1 MKKVIFS
8 QILAG
13 NGVTNFSGLFDEN
26 GLPVRVELEKNADGV
41 VLAVLRRELSEDEQQ
56 KICMDYEHCQDC
68 QQQKN
73 ALQHV
78 FSCFFERKFVYVQKQ
93 NIEKTGRRS
102 DGRTLRFFYAGNKFQ
117 QFVWCECGKQFH

>member
-41 VLAVLRRELSEDEQQ
+41 VLTVLRRELSEDAQQ
-56 KICMDYEHCQDC
+56 ESCMDYEHCQDC
-68 QQQKN
+68 PLWEQCD
-73 ALQHV
+73 A
-78 FSCFFERKFVYVQKQ
+78 
-93 NIEKTGRRS
+93 
-102 DGRTLRFFYAGNKFQ
+102 
-117 QFVWCECGKQFH
+117 ECDEI

>member
-41 VLAVLRRELSEDEQQ
+41 VLTVLRRELSEDEQH
-56 KICMDYEHCQDC
+56 EHCQDC
-68 QQQKN
+68 PLWEQCD
-73 ALQHV
+73 A
-78 FSCFFERKFVYVQKQ
+78 
-93 NIEKTGRRS
+93 
-102 DGRTLRFFYAGNKFQ
+102 
-117 QFVWCECGKQFH
+117 ECDEI

>member
-41 VLAVLRRELSEDEQQ
+41 VLTVLRRELSEDDSR
-56 KICMDYEHCQDC
+56 KSAWIMNTARIVRCGN
-68 QQQKN
+68 N
-73 ALQHV
+73 AM
-78 FSCFFERKFVYVQKQ
+78 
-93 NIEKTGRRS
+93 RS
-102 DGRTLRFFYAGNKFQ
+102 VMKYDP
-117 QFVWCECGKQFH
+117 

>member
-68 QQQKN
+68 PLWQPCD
-73 ALQHV
+73 A
-78 FSCFFERKFVYVQKQ
+78 
-93 NIEKTGRRS
+93 
-102 DGRTLRFFYAGNKFQ
+102 
-117 QFVWCECGKQFH
+117 ECDEI

>member
-56 KICMDYEHCQDC
+56 KICMDCPLWEQCD
-68 QQQKN
+68 
-73 ALQHV
+73 A
-78 FSCFFERKFVYVQKQ
+78 
-93 NIEKTGRRS
+93 
-102 DGRTLRFFYAGNKFQ
+102 
-117 QFVWCECGKQFH
+117 ECDEI

>member
-41 VLAVLRRELSEDEQQ
+41 VLAVLRRELSED
-56 KICMDYEHCQDC
+56 
-68 QQQKN
+68 
-73 ALQHV
+73 V
-78 FSCFFERKFVYVQKQ
+78 VS
-93 NIEKTGRRS
+93 
-102 DGRTLRFFYAGNKFQ
+102 
-117 QFVWCECGKQFH
+117 